1 MKTLSA
7 TLTLLLALCFV
18 VHAATLDAHA
28 AATVN
33 EKATGVAFPIV
44 REQAG
49 AAHPLDL
56 TGTGVRTKLVFKV
69 YAFALYV
76 DGTAAKTEL
85 SRFAGRTADALRADP
100 AFYAAVAGGTFDRLA
115 VLHFVR
121 TVDGKK
127 MQEAMTEAMDRGL
140 PAADPARAAFLALWN
155 DEIKDGEEVLLHFSP
170 SGTVTLLRG
179 GKSVGAVASP
189 LLARCLL
196 QSWLGPDPVST
207 DIQAGVV
214 ARFPEVLK

>member
-1 MKTLSA
+1 MKTQSGTLALLLVLCLAASA
-7 TLTLLLALCFV
+7 TVQPA
-18 VHAATLDAHA
+18 A
-28 AATVN
+28 AATVKD
-33 EKATGVAFPIV
+33 KATGVEFSIV
-44 REQAG
+44 RELAG

-69 YAFALYV
+69 YAFGLYV
-76 DGTAAKTEL
+76 DGAAAKSEL
-85 SRFAGRTADALRADP
+85 ARFTGRTADALRGDP

-121 TVDGKK
+121 TVDAKK

-170 SGTVTLLRG
+170 SGTVTLIRG

-214 ARFPEVLK
+214 ARFPEILK